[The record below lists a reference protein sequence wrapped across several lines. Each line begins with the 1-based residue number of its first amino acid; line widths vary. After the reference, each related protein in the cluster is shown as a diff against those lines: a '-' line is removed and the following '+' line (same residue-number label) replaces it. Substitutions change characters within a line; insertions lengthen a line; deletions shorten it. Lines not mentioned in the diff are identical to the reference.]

1 MVRRICVEQIYDCN
15 KTVSKEPCTE
25 MGNHHSNKIL
35 YSVFGLGQR
44 KKNESLEVLSLPP
57 CMNFYLTLPT
67 DVSSH
72 QLYIFSNF
80 IS

>member
-1 MVRRICVEQIYDCN
+1 MFIPNISNTYHPYHRKNIIFCLWIG
-15 KTVSKEPCTE
+15 TE
-25 MGNHHSNKIL
+25 KKI
-35 YSVFGLGQR
+35 
-44 KKNESLEVLSLPP
+44 ESLEVLSLPP